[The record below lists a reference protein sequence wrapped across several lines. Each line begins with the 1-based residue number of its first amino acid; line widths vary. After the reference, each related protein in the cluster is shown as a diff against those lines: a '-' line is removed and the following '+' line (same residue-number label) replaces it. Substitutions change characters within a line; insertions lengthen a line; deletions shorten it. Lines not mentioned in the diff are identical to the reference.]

1 MKPILSGPHS
11 GMEIMTAIEYVKAK
25 VKINKPQQPTFAMY
39 TDEHEKLPELTLSI
53 EIILY
58 IWLIQELHNLFYKHQ
73 HSPNLQKSSR
83 YCKTIGAGGITM
95 KGA

>member
-1 MKPILSGPHS
+1 
-11 GMEIMTAIEYVKAK
+11 MTATEYVEAK
-25 VKINKPQQPTFAMY
+25 VKINKPEQPTFAMY

-53 EIILY
+53 EISLY

-95 KGA
+95 KEA